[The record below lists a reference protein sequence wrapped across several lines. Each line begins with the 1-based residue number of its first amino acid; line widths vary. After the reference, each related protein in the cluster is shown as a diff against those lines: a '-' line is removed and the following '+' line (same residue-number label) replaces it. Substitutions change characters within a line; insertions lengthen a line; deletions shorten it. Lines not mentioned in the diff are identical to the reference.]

1 MERAIGTVYRSR
13 GVMNAEEET
22 RRDGIRYRVIEQINE
37 GIAKKNVTQSE
48 IARAI
53 GKSRNTVSKLISSPP
68 YQMTSVLKLIADYL
82 EIDLSWME
90 ISRMA
95 KSWIPEYGKQEGEK
109 TT

>member
-1 MERAIGTVYRSR
+1 
-13 GVMNAEEET
+13 MNAEEET
-22 RRDGIRYRVIEQINE
+22 RRDEIRNKVIQQINE

-82 EIDLSWME
+82 DIDLSWME

-95 KSWIPEYGKQEGEK
+95 KSWIPNTEGNKKGEK
-109 TT
+109 KKNNHDQHS